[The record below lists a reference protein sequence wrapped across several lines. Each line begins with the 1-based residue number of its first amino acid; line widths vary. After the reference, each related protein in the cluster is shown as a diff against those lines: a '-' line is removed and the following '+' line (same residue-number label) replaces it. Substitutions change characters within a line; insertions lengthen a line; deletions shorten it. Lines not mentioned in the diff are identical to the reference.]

1 MQGSDRYIQLV
12 VAGVLKRQKFGFEST
27 HIQGLQTEVTANAV
41 VFVHNRGA
49 YIEVGKVTYDGVG
62 VASRLGVSPLVI
74 GLTLVGFGTSMPE
87 LVASLQAALIGSPG
101 IAVGNVVGSNIAN
114 ILLILGA
121 AAVIYPIATT
131 PLAFKRDGTVLIGVS
146 LLLVAVVLVGSD
158 PASTVYVNAKRRDCE
173 RAGILA
179 RDFDLAADTSE
190 EALLDLVDDLNEDPD
205 IDGILVQLPLPP
217 QIDET
222 AVTNRIRADKDVD
235 GFHAFNVGRL
245 ALRQPGLR
253 PCTPRG
259 VMALLHYYGIA
270 NKSMHAVIVGASNIV
285 GRPMALELLVYG
297 STVTVAHRFTQGL
310 EQHVGKHSAGFVAG
324 QRPEP
329 AIECYPP
336 EVCGKAVL
344 EYRYSIFSL
353 CLSSSLAIFSSIDL
367 AAASVCRLASSV

>member
-1 MQGSDRYIQLV
+1 MSTQSTTARILDGNEVSSAIIAEVRKAIDSHVL
-12 VAGVLKRQKFGFEST
+12 AGGRRP
-27 HIQGLQTEVTANAV
+27 GL
-41 VFVHNRGA
+41 
-49 YIEVGKVTYDGVG
+49 
-62 VASRLGVSPLVI
+62 
-74 GLTLVGFGTSMPE
+74 
-87 LVASLQAALIGSPG
+87 
-101 IAVGNVVGSNIAN
+101 
-114 ILLILGA
+114 
-121 AAVIYPIATT
+121 
-131 PLAFKRDGTVLIGVS
+131 
-146 LLLVAVVLVGSD
+146 AVVLVGSD
-158 PASTVYVNAKRRDCE
+158 PASAVYVNAKRRDCE

-179 RDFDLAADTSE
+179 RDFDLDADTTE
-190 EALLDLVDDLNEDPD
+190 EALLDLVDNLNEDPD

-310 EQHVGKHSAGFVAG
+310 EQHVRSADLLIAAIGKPG
-324 QRPEP
+324 
-329 AIECYPP
+329 I
-336 EVCGKAVL
+336 
-344 EYRYSIFSL
+344 
-353 CLSSSLAIFSSIDL
+353 IDSDWISPGTIVVDVGINRL
-367 AAASVCRLASSV
+367 PDGRLAGDIDFETAAKRAAWISPVPGGVGPMTRSMLMLNTAEAAGLEVPLPYTPQPIG